1 MRFDEAE
8 KMFAEEQRVEE
19 QEEQTPFQRMDGLI
33 KISDGEKIKSG
44 IKSIIEDLK
53 EEGFSIEEIY
63 EFISEIVMGAIKWV

>member
-53 EEGFSIEEIY
+53 EEGFNMEEIY
-63 EFISEIVMGAIKWV
+63 EFISEIVMGAIK

>member
-63 EFISEIVMGAIKWV
+63 EFISEIVMGAIK